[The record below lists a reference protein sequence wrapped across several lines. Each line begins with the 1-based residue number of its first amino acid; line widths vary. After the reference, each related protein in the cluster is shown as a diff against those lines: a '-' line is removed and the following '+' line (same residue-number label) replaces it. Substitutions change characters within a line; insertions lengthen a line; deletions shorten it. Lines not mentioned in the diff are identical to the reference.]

1 MRDWATRYSRQAA
14 RMHLT
19 VVSGPSYPQ
28 QGAGFISLRSGAP
41 PPECIPRAALER
53 GMERAWASPQDLF
66 GYQSAMGAWDLRAL
80 VAEQMHALGC
90 ADVDAK
96 NVMLLSGAQQ
106 GIDFLARLFIN
117 PGDAV
122 ALEDPVYPGAL
133 QTFDLC
139 APRYLPIPMRAD
151 GLDLD
156 ELAAVLR
163 HEQPKFLYI
172 VPTFQNPTGATMP
185 LAQRERLIALARA
198 HDLAIIEDDPYRAL
212 RYTGAHV
219 PPLRALDPEV
229 IYLGTFSKTIAP
241 GIRVGWMV
249 MPRALRDKLYAMKE
263 AADINSDRVMQQ
275 AVFAMMQTGFFP
287 DHLDRIRVVYAERRA
302 AMLDALHERMPPDV
316 RWSEP
321 EGGFF
326 VWLTLPPG
334 MDVTDVLARGNERGV
349 GIVPGTGCTAMPG
362 GQSGGMRLSF
372 CAQPPDTITEGVRRL
387 AEVIASLRA
396 APRRQ

>member
-1 MRDWATRYSRQAA
+1 
-14 RMHLT
+14 MHLT
-19 VVSGPSYPQ
+19 VVSGPSYPK

-41 PPECIPRAALER
+41 PVECIPRPWLER
-53 GMERAWASPQDLF
+53 GMERAWACRQDLF

-80 VAEQMHALGC
+80 VAERMHALGC

-139 APRYLPIPMRAD
+139 DPRYLPVPVGAD

-156 ELAAVLR
+156 ALEALLR
-163 HEQPKFLYI
+163 HEHPKFLYV

-185 LAQRERLIALARA
+185 PTHRERLIALART
-198 HDLAIIEDDPYRAL
+198 HDLAIIEDDPYSAL
-212 RYTGAHV
+212 RYTGADV

-229 IYLGTFSKTIAP
+229 IYLGTFSKTVAP

-249 MPRALRDKLYAMKE
+249 MPEMLRDKLYAMKE

-275 AVFAMMQTGFFP
+275 AVYEMMQTGFFP
-287 DHLDRIRVVYAERRA
+287 DHLDRIRAVYAERRA
-302 AMLDALHERMPPDV
+302 AMLAALHEHLPPDV
-316 RWSEP
+316 TWTEP

-326 VWLTLPPG
+326 VWLTLPSG
-334 MDVTDVLARGNERGV
+334 MDVSEVLARGNERGV
-349 GIVPGTGCTAMPG
+349 GIVPGTGCTAIPG
-362 GQSGGMRLSF
+362 GQSRGLRLSF
-372 CAQPPDTITEGVRRL
+372 CAQPPGTITEAVRRL
-387 AEVIASLRA
+387 ADAIRDLRI
-396 APRRQ
+396 

>member
-1 MRDWATRYSRQAA
+1 MRDWTTRYSRHAA

-19 VVSGPSYPQ
+19 VVSGPSYPK

-41 PPECIPRAALER
+41 APECIPREWLER
-53 GMERAWASPQDLF
+53 GMERAWACTQDLF

-80 VAEQMHALGC
+80 VAERMHALGC

-106 GIDFLARLFIN
+106 GIDFLARLFIS
-117 PGDAV
+117 PGDPV

-139 APRYLPIPMRAD
+139 EPHYLPIPVRAD

-156 ELAAVLR
+156 ALEAVLQ
-163 HEQPKFLYI
+163 HERPKFLYV
-172 VPTFQNPTGATMP
+172 VPTFQNPTGTTMP
-185 LAQRERLIALARA
+185 RARRERLVALART
-198 HDLAIIEDDPYRAL
+198 HDLAIIEDDPYSAL
-212 RYTGAHV
+212 RYAGEDV
-219 PPLRALDPEV
+219 PPLRALDPDV
-229 IYLGTFSKTIAP
+229 IYLGTFSKTVAP

-249 MPRALRDKLYAMKE
+249 MPDALRDKLYAMKE

-275 AVFAMMQTGFFP
+275 AVYEMMRTGFFP
-287 DHLDRIRVVYAERRA
+287 DHLDRIRAVYAERRT
-302 AMLDALHERMPPDV
+302 AMLDALGEHMPPDAT
-316 RWSEP
+316 WTEP

-334 MDVTDVLARGNERGV
+334 MDVADVLARGNEHGV
-349 GIVPGTGCTAMPG
+349 GIVPGTGCTAIPG
-362 GQSGGMRLSF
+362 GQSSGLRLSF
-372 CAQPPDTITEGVRRL
+372 CAQPPAAITEGVRRL
-387 AEVIASLRA
+387 ADVIRNLSV
-396 APRRQ
+396 Q

>member
-1 MRDWATRYSRQAA
+1 MRDWSTRYSRQAA

-19 VVSGPSYPQ
+19 VVSGPSYPT

-41 PPECIPRAALER
+41 PPACIPRAWLER
-53 GMERAWASPQDLF
+53 GMERAWACTQDVF

-80 VAEQMHALGC
+80 IAERMHALGC
-90 ADVDAK
+90 NDVDPK
-96 NVMLLSGAQQ
+96 NIMLLSGAQQ

-139 APRYLPIPMRAD
+139 APRYLPIPVRAD
-151 GLDLD
+151 GLALD
-156 ELAAVLR
+156 ALEAVVA
-163 HEQPKFLYI
+163 HEQPKFLYL

-185 LAQRERLIALARA
+185 LAHRERLVTLARA
-198 HDLAIIEDDPYRAL
+198 RDLVIIEDDPYSAL
-212 RYTGAHV
+212 RYGGADV
-219 PPLRALDPEV
+219 PPLRALDSEV

-249 MPRALRDKLYAMKE
+249 MPEALREKLYAMKE

-275 AVFAMMQTGFFP
+275 AVYEMMRTGFFP
-287 DHLDRIRVVYAERRA
+287 AHLDRIRAVYAERRA
-302 AMLDALHERMPPDV
+302 AMLAALRERMPPDAT
-316 RWSEP
+316 WTEP

-334 MDVTDVLARGNERGV
+334 MNVADVLTRGNERGV
-349 GIVPGTGCTAMPG
+349 GIVPGTGCTAIPG
-362 GQSGGMRLSF
+362 GQSDSLRLSF
-372 CAQPPDTITEGVRRL
+372 CAQSPDTITEGIRRL
-387 AEVIASLRA
+387 ADVIASLR
-396 APRRQ
+396 Q

>member
-1 MRDWATRYSRQAA
+1 MRDWSTRYSRQAE

-19 VVSGPSYPQ
+19 VVSGPSYPK

-41 PPECIPRAALER
+41 PPECIPRAWLER
-53 GMERAWASPQDLF
+53 GMERAWTNAQDLF
-66 GYQSAMGAWDLRAL
+66 GYQSAMGAWDLRAH
-80 VAEQMHALGC
+80 VAGQMRSLGC
-90 ADVDAK
+90 TDVDAK

-117 PGDAV
+117 PGDPV

-139 APRYLPIPMRAD
+139 APRYLSVPVGAD

-156 ELAAVLR
+156 ALTAVLR
-163 HEQPKFLYI
+163 YERPKFLYV

-185 LAQRERLIALARA
+185 LAHRERLIALAHA
-198 HDLAIIEDDPYRAL
+198 HDLVIIEDDPYRAL
-212 RYTGAHV
+212 RYAGEDV
-219 PPLRALDPEV
+219 PPLRALDSEV
-229 IYLGTFSKTIAP
+229 IYLGTFSKTVAP

-249 MPRALRDKLYAMKE
+249 MPEVLRDKLYAMKE

-275 AVFAMMQTGFFP
+275 AVFEMMQTGFFP
-287 DHLDRIRVVYAERRA
+287 SHLDRIRAVYTERRT
-302 AMLDALHERMPPDV
+302 AMLDALREHMPPDV
-316 RWSEP
+316 MWTEP

-326 VWLTLPPG
+326 VWLTLPPEID
-334 MDVTDVLARGNERGV
+334 MTDVLAAGNERGV
-349 GIVPGTGCTAMPG
+349 GIVPGIGCTAIPG
-362 GQSGGMRLSF
+362 GQSSGMRLSF

-387 AEVIASLRA
+387 ADVIASLRH
-396 APRRQ
+396 

>member
-1 MRDWATRYSRQAA
+1 MRDWSTQYSRQAA
-14 RMHLT
+14 QMHLT
-19 VVSGPSYPQ
+19 VVSGPSYPK

-41 PPECIPRAALER
+41 PPECIPRERLER
-53 GMERAWASPQDLF
+53 GMERAWACGQDLF

-80 VAEQMHALGC
+80 VAERMRALGC

-117 PGDAV
+117 PGDVV

-139 APRYLPIPMRAD
+139 EPRYVPIPVRAD

-156 ELAAVLR
+156 ALESALARGA
-163 HEQPKFLYI
+163 PKFLYV

-185 LAQRERLIALARA
+185 LARRERLVALARA
-198 HDLAIIEDDPYRAL
+198 RDLVIIEDDPYSAL
-212 RYTGAHV
+212 RYAGPDV
-219 PPLRALDPEV
+219 PPLRALDPDV
-229 IYLGTFSKTIAP
+229 IYLGTFSKTVAP
-241 GIRVGWMV
+241 GVRVGWMV
-249 MPRALRDKLYAMKE
+249 MPEALREKLYAMKE

-275 AVFAMMQTGFFP
+275 AIYEMMQTGFFP
-287 DHLDRIRVVYAERRA
+287 DHLDRIRAIYAERRA
-302 AMLDALHERMPPDV
+302 AMLAALREHMPPDV
-316 RWSEP
+316 AWTEP
-321 EGGFF
+321 QGGFF

-334 MDVTDVLARGNERGV
+334 MDVLDVLARGNERGV

-362 GQSGGMRLSF
+362 GQSNGMRLSF
-372 CAQPPDTITEGVRRL
+372 CAQPPDAIAEAVRRL
-387 AEVIASLRA
+387 ADAIRASRA
-396 APRRQ
+396 

>member
-1 MRDWATRYSRQAA
+1 MVHQRDWSTRYSRQAA

-19 VVSGPSYPQ
+19 VVSGPSYPK

-41 PPECIPRAALER
+41 PAECVPRAWLER
-53 GMERAWASPQDLF
+53 GMERAWASAQDLF

-80 VAEQMHALGC
+80 IAERMHALGC
-90 ADVDAK
+90 DDVDAK
-96 NVMLLSGAQQ
+96 SIMLLSGAQQ

-139 APRYLPIPMRAD
+139 APRYLPVPVGLD

-156 ELAAVLR
+156 ALEAVVA

-172 VPTFQNPTGATMP
+172 VPTFQNPTGTTMP
-185 LAQRERLIALARA
+185 LTHRERLIALARTR
-198 HDLAIIEDDPYRAL
+198 DLVIIEDDPYSAL
-212 RYTGAHV
+212 RYIGADV
-219 PPLRALDPEV
+219 PPLRALDAEV
-229 IYLGTFSKTIAP
+229 IYLGTFSKTVAP

-249 MPRALRDKLYAMKE
+249 MPEALRDKLYAMKE

-275 AVFAMMQTGFFP
+275 AVYAMMRTGFFP
-287 DHLDRIRVVYAERRA
+287 DHLDRIRAVYAERRA
-302 AMLDALHERMPPDV
+302 AMLAALHEHMPPDV
-316 RWSEP
+316 IWTEP

-334 MDVTDVLARGNERGV
+334 MDVADVLARGNERGV
-349 GIVPGTGCTAMPG
+349 GIVPGTGCTAIPG
-362 GQSGGMRLSF
+362 GQADSLRLSF
-372 CAQPPDTITEGVRRL
+372 CAQTPDTLTEGIRRL
-387 AEVIASLRA
+387 AVAIRDSRV
-396 APRRQ
+396 

>member
-1 MRDWATRYSRQAA
+1 MRDWSRRYSQQAE

-19 VVSGPSYPQ
+19 VVSGPSYPK

-41 PPECIPRAALER
+41 PPECIPRQWLER
-53 GMERAWASPQDLF
+53 GMEHAWASTQDLF
-66 GYQSAMGAWDLRAL
+66 GYQSAMGAWDLRAH
-80 VAEQMHALGC
+80 VAEQMRALGC

-117 PGDAV
+117 PGDPV
-122 ALEDPVYPGAL
+122 ALEDPIYPGAL

-139 APRYLPIPMRAD
+139 APRYLPVPVGAD

-156 ELAAVLR
+156 ALAAMLQ
-163 HEQPKFLYI
+163 HEQPKFLYV

-185 LAQRERLIALARA
+185 LAHRERLIALARA
-198 HDLAIIEDDPYRAL
+198 NDLIIVEDDPYRAL
-212 RYTGAHV
+212 RYAGEDV
-219 PPLRALDPEV
+219 PPLRALDPDV
-229 IYLGTFSKTIAP
+229 IYLGTFSKTVAP

-249 MPRALRDKLYAMKE
+249 MPEALRDKLYAMKE

-275 AVFAMMQTGFFP
+275 AVYEMMQTGFFP
-287 DHLDRIRVVYAERRA
+287 AHLDRVRAIYAERRA
-302 AMLDALHERMPPDV
+302 AMLDALREHMPPDV
-316 RWSEP
+316 AWTEP

-334 MDVTDVLARGNERGV
+334 MDVADVLARGNERGV
-349 GIVPGTGCTAMPG
+349 GIVPGTGCTAITG
-362 GQSGGMRLSF
+362 GQSSGMRLSF
-372 CAQPPDTITEGVRRL
+372 CAQSPVTITEAIRRL
-387 AEVIASLRA
+387 ADAIRDLRV
-396 APRRQ
+396 